1 MLDSLVDFISDAW
14 WTYPFLFLFAL
25 LDAVL
30 PVIPSETAVITG
42 SVASATTDRLN
53 IWLIVLVAATGA
65 VVGDNIGYEIGK
77 RARPWVE
84 RRFSGPRAQE
94 RLGWARRQLAER
106 GVGLVIVARFIP
118 GGRTAVTVTAGTTG
132 MNHAKFFFATVISGI
147 LWASYA
153 AALGYFGGTQFE
165 DSPTKALLLAGAIA
179 FLVLGLTEGIRWL
192 LRRRSKAMARGR
204 EQNLG
209 Q

>member
-1 MLDSLVDFISDAW
+1 VLDSLVDLISDAW

-25 LDAVL
+25 FDAVI
-30 PVIPSETAVITG
+30 PIIPSETAVITA
-42 SVASATTDRLN
+42 SVASATTGRLN
-53 IWLIVLVAATGA
+53 IWLIVVVAAIGA
-65 VVGDNIGYEIGK
+65 VVGDNIGYEVGK

-84 RRFSGPRAQE
+84 RRFSGPKAKE
-94 RLGWARRQLAER
+94 RLDWARRQLAER

-132 MNHAKFFFATVISGI
+132 MNHAKFFFATVISGV

-165 DSPTKALLLAGAIA
+165 DSPTKALLLATAIA
-179 FLVLGLTEGIRWL
+179 LVVGGLTEGIRWL
-192 LRRRSKAMARGR
+192 LRRRSAAKARTR
-204 EQNLG
+204 EQNVG